1 MIGIDK
7 TLFASAS
14 SKLNSMFLVSAN
26 QRLQTLVAL
35 LMFIESVQSD
45 LTCYAG
51 SNATGT
57 SIVKL
62 GVDEASVLFGCVYL
76 IKFFAH
82 YDLNCF
88 MYSRS

>member
-51 SNATGT
+51 RG
-57 SIVKL
+57 I
-62 GVDEASVLFGCVYL
+62 L
-76 IKFFAH
+76 IILAKIFHLA
-82 YDLNCF
+82 LK
-88 MYSRS
+88 